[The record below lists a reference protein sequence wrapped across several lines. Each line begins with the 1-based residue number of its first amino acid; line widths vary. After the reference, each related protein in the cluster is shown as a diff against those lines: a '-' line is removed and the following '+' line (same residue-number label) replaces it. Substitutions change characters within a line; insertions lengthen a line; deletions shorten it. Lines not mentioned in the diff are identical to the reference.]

1 MSTADS
7 TNAHLRQRA
16 LQEEL
21 RELLDVV
28 GPASLVELLVERAF
42 QLRATDI
49 HLDPLEEGLRV
60 RLRVDGILHTILNV
74 PANAALQMISR
85 LKLMAGMDITERRI
99 PQDGHLSHRFAEQ
112 PRDVRV
118 GSGPS
123 LLGERM
129 VLRLM
134 PEPAGL
140 EKLESLGLEPDQL
153 QILRS
158 CAQKPHGLI
167 VAAGPVGS
175 GKTSTVYG
183 CLGIAND
190 PAKSVLTIEDPV
202 ERRIPGVTQIQIDSK
217 INFGFPQALRGVL
230 RQDPNVMLIGEI
242 RDADTAHIAT
252 RAARAGILVF
262 STIHANDAT
271 AAVDV
276 FRDFGVPPMFL
287 ADSLTAV
294 VAQRLIRLVC
304 PQCHKRTHPSAAE
317 REFLGADQPLPANQ
331 EIARSVGCE
340 QCFHTGYL
348 GRTGVFEIQT
358 FDDEFRHLLLA
369 GAPREQ
375 ILERARAQGMG
386 SLRAS
391 AAKKVLAGRTS
402 VEELHRMMLTDFD

>member
-1 MSTADS
+1 MSLAES
-7 TNAHLRQRA
+7 NNAHLRQRA

-21 RELLDVV
+21 RELLDMV

-74 PANAALQMISR
+74 PASAASQMISR
-85 LKLMAGMDITERRI
+85 LKLMSGMDITERRA
-99 PQDGHLSHRFAEQ
+99 PQDGHLSHTFAEQ
-112 PRDVRV
+112 VRDVRV
-118 GSGPS
+118 GSGPT
-123 LLGERM
+123 LLGERL

-140 EKLESLGLEPDQL
+140 EKLDSLGLEPDQL
-153 QILRS
+153 QILQS
-158 CAQKPHGLI
+158 CAQKPYGLI

-190 PAKSVLTIEDPV
+190 PSKSVLTIEDPV

-217 INFGFPQALRGVL
+217 IDFGFPQALRGVL

-242 RDADTAHIAT
+242 RDAETAHIAA
-252 RAARAGILVF
+252 RAARAGIFVF
-262 STIHANDAT
+262 STLHANDAT

-287 ADSLTAV
+287 ADSLTAI

-304 PQCHKRTHPSAAE
+304 PHCHLHRPPTAAE
-317 REFLGADQPLPANQ
+317 REFLGAENPLPSDPQ
-331 EIARSVGCE
+331 IAQAVGCE
-340 QCFHTGYL
+340 HCFHTGYT

-358 FDDEFRHLLLA
+358 FDDEFRRLLLA
-369 GAPREQ
+369 GAPRDQ
-375 ILERARAQGMG
+375 ILERARAQGMA

-391 AAKKVLAGRTS
+391 AAKKVLAGQTTL
-402 VEELHRMMLTDFD
+402 EELHRLLLTDVD

>member
-1 MSTADS
+1 MSTAES
-7 TNAHLRQRA
+7 NNAHLRQRA

-74 PANAALQMISR
+74 PTNAAAQMISR
-85 LKLMAGMDITERRI
+85 LKLMSGMDITERRI
-99 PQDGHLSHRFAEQ
+99 PQDGHLSHTFAQ
-112 PRDVRV
+112 HVRDVRV

-123 LLGERM
+123 LLGERL

-134 PEPAGL
+134 PEPGGL
-140 EKLESLGLEPDQL
+140 ETLESLGLESDQL
-153 QILRS
+153 QILQS
-158 CAQKPHGLI
+158 CAQKPYGLI

-190 PAKSVLTIEDPV
+190 PTKSVLTIEDPV
-202 ERRIPGVTQIQIDSK
+202 ERRIPGVTQIQVDSR
-217 INFGFPQALRGVL
+217 IEFGFPQALRGVL

-242 RDADTAHIAT
+242 RDAETAHIAA

-262 STIHANDAT
+262 STLHANDAT
-271 AAVDV
+271 AAIDV

-304 PQCHKRTHPSAAE
+304 PHCRIKRLPSPAE
-317 REFLGADQPLPANQ
+317 REFLGTDHPLAADQQ
-331 EIARSVGCE
+331 IAQAVGCE
-340 QCFHTGYL
+340 QCFHTGYT

-358 FDDEFRHLLLA
+358 FDDEFRRLLLA
-369 GAPREQ
+369 GASREQ

-391 AAKKVLAGRTS
+391 AAKKVLAGQTTL
-402 VEELHRMMLTDFD
+402 EELHRLLLSELE